1 MFFYVI
7 KTYKSARFFAL
18 KPNSQYIDQSLK
30 TLLTLLSYRC
40 IIYLNRISKGTT
52 DMKIRAIL
60 LDMDGTL
67 LGKSQVAISVRNMTA
82 VQKAIEKGVQV
93 IPCTGR
99 VYDMLPPQL
108 LTQQGLRYFVTCHGA
123 RAYDRVKNISL
134 YEDLI
139 SAEQSSKLW
148 SILEGK
154 GLYNEVAANTTIYF
168 EKAVSD
174 NFDMAVMPEHHIWYM
189 RDNCFTAVEKPS
201 EYFLNNNICIE
212 KMNIYGIPKNMQQ
225 EIYDAVTNTGFI
237 KHTRPGVGPNL
248 EFSHYTLDKIK
259 ATDAIL
265 NELCI
270 SYEET
275 LAMGDSSSDVEI
287 IKKCGLGIAMGNAP
301 QEIKDIADAVTAL
314 NTEDGVAQ
322 AIEKY
327 VL

>member
-1 MFFYVI
+1 
-7 KTYKSARFFAL
+7 
-18 KPNSQYIDQSLK
+18 
-30 TLLTLLSYRC
+30 
-40 IIYLNRISKGTT
+40 
-52 DMKIRAIL
+52 MKIRAIL
-60 LDMDGTL
+60 LDMDGTV
-67 LGKSQVAISVRNMTA
+67 LGKSQVAISVRNMSA
-82 VQKAIEKGVQV
+82 IQKAIEKGIHV

-108 LTQQGLRYFVTCHGA
+108 LTQKGLRYFVTAHGA
-123 RAYDRVKNISL
+123 RAYDRETNTSL

-139 SAEQSSKLW
+139 PADQSAKLW
-148 SILEGK
+148 SLLEGK

-201 EYFLNNNICIE
+201 EYFLNNNIGIE
-212 KMNIYGIPKNMQQ
+212 KMNIYGIPASMQQ
-225 EIYDAVTNTGFI
+225 EIYDAVTETGFI
-237 KHTRPGVGPNL
+237 KHTRPGAGPNL

-265 NELCI
+265 NELGI

-301 QEIKDIADAVTAL
+301 QEIKDIADAVTDL
-314 NTEDGVAQ
+314 NTCDGVAK
-322 AIEKY
+322 ALEKY